1 MKEKNNKEIVY
12 LLVCLVVVTLIYLLN
27 HFTLYT
33 SDDFVYRFIYKE
45 PFPSANEQPVRSL
58 FDLHTHTV
66 ASGYAY
72 STLKENLAAAKAKG
86 LMAMGTS
93 DHSPGMPGSA
103 EKTFFQNYRI

>member
-58 FDLHTHTV
+58 FDLITSQIGMV
-66 ASGYAY
+66 
-72 STLKENLAAAKAKG
+72 G
-86 LMAMGTS
+86 LLDILSFRYLCNIIRKFSMYLIPLYFC
-93 DHSPGMPGSA
+93 HW
-103 EKTFFQNYRI
+103 EY